1 MISAAGKRPNDL
13 RAGAVEAAILAIADY
28 LFDGKFGHGGDAS
41 GVFFMV
47 RDLAWLSRFTGR
59 GFSGHGFA
67 GFRSRI
73 CGVEVTDLQVRAYV
87 TNMWGRRLGASPIP
101 GRRARPPEQRKI
113 RTPEPHRGLRGI
125 PNVVLDVVCTRH
137 ERD

>member
-13 RAGAVEAAILAIADY
+13 RAGAVETAILAVADY
-28 LFDGKFGHGGDAS
+28 FFDGKFGHGGDAS

-87 TNMWGRRLGASPIP
+87 TNMWGRRSRFLDAEVAGSGVTGLWRGDRFLGC
-101 GRRARPPEQRKI
+101 E
-113 RTPEPHRGLRGI
+113 
-125 PNVVLDVVCTRH
+125 
-137 ERD
+137 